1 MPYTNAEANA
11 IIAHKFGGS
20 ALSQATSW
28 WIALFTTL
36 PGADGTGGVEVSD
49 ANYSRQDVAS
59 WTLDTANRRATN
71 GTAESFGTAAGAVAT
86 IVGFGIMS
94 AETGGTVRE
103 YGSFTN
109 PQSVDAG
116 QEMTIEAGAIYSQLP
131 SA

>member
-1 MPYTNAEANA
+1 MPYTNSEANA
-11 IIAHKFGGS
+11 VVAHKFGGT
-20 ALSQATSW
+20 ALAQATAW

-49 ANYSRQDVAS
+49 ANYSRQNVES
-59 WTLDTANRRATN
+59 WTLDTANRRAVN
-71 GTAESFGTAAGAVAT
+71 ATAESFGTAAASVAS
-86 IVGFGIMS
+86 IVGFAIMS

-109 PQSVDAG
+109 PQAVDAG

-131 SA
+131 A

>member
-1 MPYTNAEANA
+1 MPYTNDWANSV
-11 IIAHKFGGS
+11 IAHLFNGT
-20 ALSQATSW
+20 ALTQPTDW
-28 WIALFTTL
+28 YVALFTTL
-36 PGADGTGGVEVSD
+36 PGVDGTGGVEVSD
-49 ANYSRQDVAS
+49 ANYARQNVAS

-71 GTAESFGTAAGAVAT
+71 GTAESFGSAAASVPT
-86 IVGFGIMS
+86 IAGFGIFPTLS
-94 AETGGTVRE
+94 GGTVRE